1 MRLRKETR
9 LGNLWSELD
18 ESETVGK
25 DYWVVIYNTPKK
37 LTQFEK
43 MIGVEPQKPGTYVP
57 QKRKMD
63 TITGVVYQD
72 APYIFK
78 IVSQEEY
85 DQLWERA
92 KEGSFPEGVLGDM

>member
-1 MRLRKETR
+1 MKLKKDTY
-9 LGNLWSELD
+9 GNLWSELNK
-18 ESETVGK
+18 SETIGK
-25 DYWVVIYNTPKK
+25 NFWVVIYNTPKK

-57 QKRKMD
+57 QKRKID
-63 TITGVVYQD
+63 TITGSVYQD

-85 DQLWERA
+85 DHLWSKA
-92 KEGSFPEGVLGDM
+92 KEGSFPEYILGDL